1 MTFNEYDLSSGVG
14 WASVAG
20 MTIFWL
26 GVIAFVVWLVG
37 VISAKLHSIILIK
50 AVHTVVFV
58 LLSGLLAVYLYEVIA
73 DKITF
78 ITWVAVT
85 LFLAEGVVLIVNGW
99 RCPLTT
105 MAENLGSPHG
115 QITDIFLP
123 KWFADRVFLVYSGL
137 FVAALLLLLVRLFT
151 GGRYA

>member
-1 MTFNEYDLSSGVG
+1 LFGEFDLSTGAG
-14 WASVAG
+14 WISVIG
-20 MTIFWL
+20 MTLFWL

-37 VISAKLHSIILIK
+37 VTSARLRSIILIK

-73 DKITF
+73 DKITV

-85 LFLAEGVVLIVNGW
+85 LFLAEGVVLLVNGG
-99 RCPLTT
+99 RCPLTV

-115 QITDIFLP
+115 QITDFFLP

-137 FVAALLLLLVRLFT
+137 FVAALVLLMIRLFS